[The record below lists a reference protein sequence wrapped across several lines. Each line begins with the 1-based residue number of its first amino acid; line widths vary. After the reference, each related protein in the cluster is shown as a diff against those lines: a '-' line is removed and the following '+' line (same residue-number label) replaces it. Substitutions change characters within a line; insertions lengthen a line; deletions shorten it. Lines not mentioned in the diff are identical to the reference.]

1 MKKSGPLVRLEG
13 VALTLPLVTLI
24 PTEKGPLT
32 EEEEGH
38 RKTAP
43 ASTEDSGLLTWERQ
57 ARADLVWLWS
67 TVRRKWFSLKNKV
80 EKQFA
85 EGE

>member
-1 MKKSGPLVRLEG
+1 MGGGSDPASGDL
-13 VALTLPLVTLI
+13 ALI
-24 PTEKGPLT
+24 PTGKVTQAMRT

-38 RKTAP
+38 RKTA
-43 ASTEDSGLLTWERQ
+43 STSTKDSGLLTWERQ
-57 ARADLVWLWS
+57 AGSVLVWLWS